1 MTLSCTLESSTNAE
15 AKKKNLNNN
24 INHVLSINQNNKHM
38 EKFLVGYTASKVTKD
53 EDKRARKRQYEEK
66 RSRSF
71 IPSWKDQ
78 WDWLEY
84 VVMNGEG
91 KMFCTICRKYETS
104 GTFVTGS
111 QNFKVNFLL
120 SLFALIF
127 FSCIFSGDFTF
138 LLILSLS

>member
-1 MTLSCTLESSTNAE
+1 M
-15 AKKKNLNNN
+15 
-24 INHVLSINQNNKHM
+24 LSINQNNKQM
-38 EKFLVGYTASKVTKD
+38 EKFLVGYTTSKVKKD
-53 EDKRARKRQYEEK
+53 EDKRARKHQYEEK

-111 QNFKVNFLL
+111 QNFKVNF
-120 SLFALIF
+120 FFITFCTYIF
-127 FSCIFSGDFTF
+127 FLYFFW
-138 LLILSLS
+138 